1 MSSPAPRPQMVMRF
15 VSAAEGP
22 AQRACEPCTSIRV
35 GVVSELWA
43 GGEAGDL
50 EGLRQITF
58 PLWAL
63 FSRQCSDGLNTEIP
77 GFSFC
82 SSRVPEGP
90 LVSRKSWGL

>member
-1 MSSPAPRPQMVMRF
+1 MVMRF

-22 AQRACEPCTSIRV
+22 AQRPCEPCTSVGV

-63 FSRQCSDGLNTEIP
+63 FSHQCSDGLNTEIP
-77 GFSFC
+77 GFCIC